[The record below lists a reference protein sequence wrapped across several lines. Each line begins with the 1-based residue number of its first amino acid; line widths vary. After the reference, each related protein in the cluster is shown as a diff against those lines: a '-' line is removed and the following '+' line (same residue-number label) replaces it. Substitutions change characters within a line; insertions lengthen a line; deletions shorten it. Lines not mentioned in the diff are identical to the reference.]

1 MAPPFNCYLS
11 SSNHFAR
18 QTPVCLNISGTFSH
32 FYETIRKRKIHVV
45 FTLEKERGDVH
56 SFPVNRFVYWHWK
69 IDNESTDRKI
79 LFGMSYWL

>member
-1 MAPPFNCYLS
+1 MAPPFNSYLS
-11 SSNHFAR
+11 SSPPFCSPNPH
-18 QTPVCLNISGTFSH
+18 LYISGIFSH
-32 FYETIRKRKIHVV
+32 SYETIRKRKIHVV
-45 FTLEKERGDVH
+45 CTPEKERGDVY